1 MAEDIILGLCIPLG
15 ICVVLPVLIVW
26 FFIRAK
32 INDNNNRSEIILKAI
47 EANPN
52 TNVDEMVK
60 SLSSSA
66 TTKTP
71 REILNLRL
79 LRGCMFGLIGVI
91 GEVSTMLVYRHERMG
106 ALILGLIS
114 GIFLAIGIA
123 YLIVYFVS
131 KKTIDKDEPC
141 D

>member
-114 GIFLAIGIA
+114 GICLAIGIA

>member
-114 GIFLAIGIA
+114 GICLAIGIA

-131 KKTIDKDEPC
+131 KKTIDKNEPC